1 MKERYLVLWLLL
13 GLPLAVTLN
22 LQCLSQAMAATIQI
36 AYEYNSVGVCSGAR
50 ATLDGNVIGEAR
62 LERLVKGEYYLVRE
76 THYAPRTGAVVYEGL
91 AKFAIGIGAKI
102 EERPSRGQ
110 KVIDI
115 FRDWPSAGGS
125 PGMGVSPGF
134 R

>member
-1 MKERYLVLWLLL
+1 MQERRVFLWLLL
-13 GLPLAVTLN
+13 GLPGAVTLN
-22 LQCLSQAMAATIQI
+22 LQCLSQAMGATMQI
-36 AYEYNSVGVCSGAR
+36 EYEYNAAGVCSGAR

-91 AKFAIGIGAKI
+91 AKFAVGIGAKI

-110 KVIDI
+110 KVLDI
-115 FRDWPSAGGS
+115 FRDWPSAGGN
-125 PGMGVSPGF
+125 PGMGGASGF